1 MLVLNLGCE
10 PYLRVWELQHTLVEA
25 RRNQRIGDVLL
36 LLEHEPTITLGRN
49 ADPAHI
55 LASNDQLRNTGIA
68 IHRVERV
75 GDVTYHGPGQLVGY
89 PILSLA
95 EHHLAVSDYMH
106 LLEEAVIR
114 TLSDFGIQAQRR
126 QSLIG
131 VWVGESKVAA
141 LGARIQQG
149 ITFHGLAINV
159 APNLAHFD
167 LIVPCGLP
175 AVKITSMQKELGRK
189 PDLSRVRQR
198 TAVNLCLLLGTSK
211 QEVSLPELLSQAGLP
226 PPA

>member
-10 PYLRVWELQHTLVEA
+10 PYLRVWQLQHTLVEA
-25 RRNQRIGDVLL
+25 RREQRIGDVLL

-68 IHRVERV
+68 IHRVERG

-89 PILSLA
+89 PILSLT
-95 EHHLAVSDYMH
+95 EHQLAISDYMH
-106 LLEEAVIR
+106 LLEETVIR
-114 TLSDFGIQAQRR
+114 TLSDFGLQSQRR
-126 QSLIG
+126 QGLIG
-131 VWVGESKVAA
+131 VWVDDSKVAA

-149 ITFHGLAINV
+149 ITYHGFAINV

-189 PDLSRVRQR
+189 VDLSRVRQR
-198 TAVNLCLLLGTSK
+198 TAANLCLLLGTSK
-211 QEVSLPELLSQAGLP
+211 QDASLPELLSQARLP

>member
-49 ADPAHI
+49 ADAAHI
-55 LASNDQLRNTGIA
+55 LASNDQLRSAGIA
-68 IHRVERV
+68 IHRVERG

-198 TAVNLCLLLGTSK
+198 TAANLCLLLGTST

>member
-1 MLVLNLGCE
+1 
-10 PYLRVWELQHTLVEA
+10 
-25 RRNQRIGDVLL
+25 
-36 LLEHEPTITLGRN
+36 
-49 ADPAHI
+49 
-55 LASNDQLRNTGIA
+55 
-68 IHRVERV
+68 
-75 GDVTYHGPGQLVGY
+75 VGY